1 MPVLILQ
8 KANTTTEMKT
18 LTQYTKHGIT
28 RRALHRGGN
37 IAIFASERDYEVII
51 IQSHDGRVIAGK
63 ECPAAE
69 YPPSSEQWGAKGWT
83 YRTIDEAI
91 QKYNELYL
99 KHRFPATHE
108 SRQARFESAE
118 GEDSQTGATMP

>member
-1 MPVLILQ
+1 
-8 KANTTTEMKT
+8 MKT

-28 RRALHRGGN
+28 RSILHRSGN
-37 IAIFASERDYEVII
+37 IAIFASERDYEVIT
-51 IQSHDGRVIAGK
+51 IQSHDGRVIASN

-91 QKYNELYL
+91 AKYNDLIASVPI
-99 KHRFPATHE
+99 PATHSDRQDSFEE
-108 SRQARFESAE
+108 SETTDSE
-118 GEDSQTGATMP
+118 TGEAMP